1 MGVAYL
7 GIGFGGASVPL
18 ISHALTQHM
27 SWQTALKVLGIG
39 IVAVVL
45 PMAFFV
51 KEPAPAT
58 AAANSAKSGG
68 AKTLGASNG
77 AFKTVTFY
85 LLMAGSMCS
94 IAAVSGTQQNLK
106 LFLSLDLHY
115 DQSDAAR
122 ILSLVLACS
131 IIGRLLMGWLG
142 DRFPKKYVMLLIYLL
157 VAGAIPFLFAGRSQ
171 TAVYV
176 FAVIFGIGLG
186 GDYMIIPLMT
196 AELFGVQALGR
207 LLVVILTA
215 DGVAE
220 AVAPWWLAQMRDAS
234 GSYGNG
240 FATLIGAA
248 LLGAAAITMLPKRG
262 SEQLR

>member
-1 MGVAYL
+1 
-7 GIGFGGASVPL
+7 
-18 ISHALTQHM
+18 M
-27 SWQTALKVLGIG
+27 SWQAALKVLGIG
-39 IVAVVL
+39 IAAVAL

-51 KEPAPAT
+51 KEPATAT
-58 AAANSAKSGG
+58 AFSAADSAKIGSVNTVGANS
-68 AKTLGASNG
+68 G
-77 AFKTVTFY
+77 AFKTVAFY

-115 DQSDAAR
+115 AQSDAAR

-131 IIGRLLMGWLG
+131 IIGRLLMGWLA

-157 VAGAIPFLFAGRSQ
+157 VAGAIPFLFAGRSHS
-171 TAVYV
+171 TVYV
-176 FAVIFGIGLG
+176 FAVIFGIGRC

-196 AELFGVQALGR
+196 AELFGVQALER
-207 LLVVILTA
+207 LLGVILTA

-220 AVAPWWLAQMRDAS
+220 GVAPWWLVRMRDAS
-234 GSYGNG
+234 GNYGNG

-248 LLGAAAITMLPKRG
+248 LLGAAAITMLPKRRG
-262 SEQLR
+262 EQLR